1 MRWWNQN
8 GRDPKDLAA
17 ILDILFR
24 TRAAFY
30 WQWHRG
36 SRPFF
41 WRFPL
46 KFREEMR
53 DGVPFYHIAP
63 SPVGQAHNTPS
74 PSREAEIECRK
85 KVFQLRNRHFVERG
99 FTDLI
104 TQHLSIVKPV
114 VDIRVVWNSN
124 SNGHNATLWAPG
136 FMLDDVGDVIEMVT
150 QWLAVPVATY
160 LDTSLPSQDFTQLA
174 STFIK
179 SKEGDI
185 DVGAMF
191 NNFPVHP
198 SERHALGVHVINTQ
212 PQGEYEHHE
221 LWRFCALHFGGRSS
235 PYIACRL
242 QRVILELCK
251 GVRHNHN
258 NRWQW
263 DSVRLNLP
271 GSSAYDPS
279 MPRVMLL
286 RKDGELATRE
296 AKYVDDIHPCIREKE
311 GTDEARATCA
321 QLKSKMNS
329 LGNQAD
335 DRKYRLP
342 ALTPGAWNGVI
353 IHTATPF
360 PMMSTTESKWRHFK
374 AGSLGSFQKGGPR
387 DLSPLPS

>member
-1 MRWWNQN
+1 
-8 GRDPKDLAA
+8 
-17 ILDILFR
+17 
-24 TRAAFY
+24 
-30 WQWHRG
+30 
-36 SRPFF
+36 
-41 WRFPL
+41 
-46 KFREEMR
+46 
-53 DGVPFYHIAP
+53 
-63 SPVGQAHNTPS
+63 
-74 PSREAEIECRK
+74 
-85 KVFQLRNRHFVERG
+85 
-99 FTDLI
+99 
-104 TQHLSIVKPV
+104 
-114 VDIRVVWNSN
+114 
-124 SNGHNATLWAPG
+124 
-136 FMLDDVGDVIEMVT
+136 MLDDVGDVIEMVT

-258 NRWQW
+258 NHWQW

-360 PMMSTTESKWRHFK
+360 PMMSTTESKWTHFK

>member
-8 GRDPKDLAA
+8 GSDPKDLAA

-24 TRAAFY
+24 TRAASY

-53 DGVPFYHIAP
+53 DGVSFYHIAP

-85 KVFQLRNRHFVERG
+85 KVFQLRNRHFIERG

-104 TQHLSIVKPV
+104 TQRLSIVKPV
-114 VDIRVVWNSN
+114 VDIRVVWHSN

-198 SERHALGVHVINTQ
+198 SERHALGVHVINAQ

-235 PYIACRL
+235 PYIAWRL

-258 NRWQW
+258 NHWQW

-311 GTDEARATCA
+311 GTDEARAACA

-342 ALTPGAWNGVI
+342 ALTPGAWSGVI

-360 PMMSTTESKWRHFK
+360 PMMSTTESKWTHFK